1 MRLDRTTTLA
11 ALALAAATAIAWLD
25 LAQRPMAMDLAGTL
39 ASWTLMMAA
48 MMLPSIAPLVLL
60 YRGSRVLLVTG
71 YLLVWAAIGFIPYL
85 LMDWTMMFEP
95 RRAAVVLALA
105 GVYELTPLKTACLR
119 HCQSP
124 VTFLVRH
131 FQHSA
136 LRLGMEHGV
145 WCLGCCVGL
154 MAVLVFAASMDL
166 RWAAAI
172 AAVVLVQKVLPLGRA
187 AAFVTGVAL
196 IAAAGIVLWRG

>member
-1 MRLDRTTTLA
+1 MLA
-11 ALALAAATAIAWLD
+11 AVALAAATAIAWLD

-39 ASWTLMMAA
+39 TSWTLMMAA

-60 YRGSRVLLVTG
+60 YRGSRLLLVTG
-71 YLLVWAAIGFIPYL
+71 YLLVWAAIGFVPYV

-95 RRAAVVLALA
+95 RRAASVLALA
-105 GVYELTPLKTACLR
+105 GIYELTPLKTACLR

-124 VTFLVRH
+124 VTFRMRH
-131 FQHSA
+131 FQRGP
-136 LRLGMEHGV
+136 LRLGVEHGV

-172 AAVVLVQKVLPLGRA
+172 AAVVLAQKVLPLGRMP
-187 AAFVTGVAL
+187 AFVTGVAL
-196 IAAAGIVLWRG
+196 IAAAGIVFWRG